1 MGKVAVAAVGLA
13 GGLAGCATLDRGT
26 SDKLYVLSDPS
37 GAKATLSSG
46 ATCTTP
52 CGLDVGRRDALTVTI
67 EKAGYEPR
75 TVTVKTRLNA
85 FGVGDFM
92 ENVASGGVGMV
103 VDTAT
108 GATLEHSPNPVRVAL
123 APVAPPPAAKG
134 RRTPVD

>member
-1 MGKVAVAAVGLA
+1 MRKVAVAAVGLA

-26 SDKLYVLSDPS
+26 SDKLYVLSDPP
-37 GAKATLSSG
+37 GAKATMASG

-52 CGLDVGRRDALTVTI
+52 CDLDVGRRDEFTVTI

-75 TVTVKTRLNA
+75 TVEVKTRLNA

-92 ENVASGGVGMV
+92 EDVATGGVGMV

-108 GATLEHSPNPVRVAL
+108 GATLEHVPDPVSVTL
-123 APVAPPPAAKG
+123 KPVAPPAAARPK
-134 RRTPVD
+134 RAPVG